1 MKLEMRPTRRRL
13 LSAGV
18 VVLTFCF
25 LLLLS
30 QGFVTSGDDWYFTSR
45 TMDESFLKALE
56 RGWANAAGHYRST
69 NGRLLGNGFSK
80 AFGCSEFWRE
90 IGRCGIIL
98 VILLQMCRLAKI
110 RTLPMYAAA
119 VMLVVAIP
127 PVLYAQSYAWGAGFF
142 NYVPPLV
149 VIFAYLFRVDRL
161 LDGKKDSALVGLWM
175 LLLLLAGQLF
185 VENVAV
191 GMCLLTGGVLVWY
204 LAVNRKLRWSLCGA
218 FLGSVIGCIIM
229 FSAPGYSNV
238 NQEGYRQVS
247 STFEELMKVV
257 KSNFAVITQYLTED
271 NWTII
276 VPLTALSLWMLV
288 GAAPEKPWQKAL
300 RSAAALALM
309 ICPVYFFAHYQI
321 LRTLTYVEWVA
332 ELSFWLDIAA
342 NLLYLLA
349 VLTAVVLGL
358 EDGNRRRRAVLSIA
372 AVPSVFG
379 ALVVVYPIGPRCL
392 YIPYML
398 LVSLVLILAE
408 EAVERLDR
416 TVVRKLSIP
425 VIATVACVL
434 TVYLWVGVWNG
445 HCEQVRTNQIESAME
460 AGCATVELP
469 SYPYP
474 SFVHNGNGGAMRYY
488 YYYETP
494 GDLEFVFI
502 NHADWYRK

>member
-13 LSAGV
+13 LTAGV

-30 QGFVTSGDDWYFTSR
+30 RGFVTSGDDWYFTSR

-98 VILLQMCRLAKI
+98 IVLLQLCRLAKI

-119 VMLVVAIP
+119 LMLVVAIP
-127 PVLYAQSYAWGAGFF
+127 PELYAQSYAWGAGFF

-149 VIFAYLFRVDRL
+149 VIYGYLFRVDRL
-161 LDGKKDSALVGLWM
+161 LDGKKDSALFGLWM

-204 LAVNRKLRWSLCGA
+204 LTVNRKLSWSLCGA
-218 FLGSVIGCIIM
+218 FLGSILGCVIM

-247 STFEELMKVV
+247 ATFEELMKVV

-271 NWTII
+271 NWMII
-276 VPLTALSLWMLV
+276 APLTALSLWLLL
-288 GAAPEKPWQKAL
+288 GSRTEKRWQKGL
-300 RSAAALALM
+300 RNAATLALM
-309 ICPVYFFAHYQI
+309 ICPVYFYAHYEI
-321 LRTLTYVEWVA
+321 LSTLAYAEWVA
-332 ELSFWLDIAA
+332 ELGFWLDIAA

-349 VLTAVVLGL
+349 VLTAVLMGL
-358 EDGNRRRRAVLSIA
+358 EDVNRKRLAVLSIA
-372 AVPSVFG
+372 AVPAVFG
-379 ALVVVYPIGPRCL
+379 PLVVVYPIGPRCL

-398 LVSLVLILAE
+398 LVGLVLILAA
-408 EAVERLDR
+408 EALDR
-416 TVVRKLSIP
+416 VGEKAVRMLNIP
-425 VIATVACVL
+425 VAATVACVL

-445 HCEQVRTNQIESAME
+445 HCEQVRTTQIENAMA
-460 AGCATVELP
+460 AGASTVELP
-469 SYPYP
+469 SYPYG

-494 GDLEFVFI
+494 GDLEFIFI